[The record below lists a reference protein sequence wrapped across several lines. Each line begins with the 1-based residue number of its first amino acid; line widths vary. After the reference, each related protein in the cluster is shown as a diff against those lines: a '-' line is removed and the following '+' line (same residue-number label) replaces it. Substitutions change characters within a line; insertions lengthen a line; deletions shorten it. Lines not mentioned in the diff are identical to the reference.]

1 MWRRIFI
8 VAGFATS
15 FDYNAMISFD
25 EGLIRVAGSWLE
37 QKMEEIRK
45 QFVVN
50 ERNRK
55 VAVQIDIDTFNKIE
69 DLLENYVLIQKI
81 KESEEDESFDIQ
93 SAKIYYKK
101 LLEKE

>member
-1 MWRRIFI
+1 
-8 VAGFATS
+8 
-15 FDYNAMISFD
+15 MIG
-25 EGLIRVAGSWLE
+25 E
-37 QKMEEIRK
+37 KMEEIRK

-69 DLLENYVLIQKI
+69 DLLENYVLIPKI
-81 KESEEDESFDIQ
+81 GESEEDEFFDIQ
-93 SAKIYYKK
+93 SAKMYYRK

>member
-1 MWRRIFI
+1 
-8 VAGFATS
+8 
-15 FDYNAMISFD
+15 
-25 EGLIRVAGSWLE
+25 
-37 QKMEEIRK
+37 MEEIRK

-69 DLLENYVLIQKI
+69 DLLENYVLIQK
-81 KESEEDESFDIQ
+81 KSEEDESFDIQ

>member
-1 MWRRIFI
+1 
-8 VAGFATS
+8 
-15 FDYNAMISFD
+15 
-25 EGLIRVAGSWLE
+25 
-37 QKMEEIRK
+37 MEEIRK

-69 DLLENYVLIQKI
+69 DLLENYVLIQK
-81 KESEEDESFDIQ
+81 KSEGDESFDIQ
-93 SAKIYYKK
+93 SARIYYKK

>member
-1 MWRRIFI
+1 
-8 VAGFATS
+8 
-15 FDYNAMISFD
+15 
-25 EGLIRVAGSWLE
+25 
-37 QKMEEIRK
+37 MEEIRK

-69 DLLENYVLIQKI
+69 DLLENYMLIQKI
-81 KESEEDESFDIQ
+81 GESEEDEFFDIQ
-93 SAKIYYKK
+93 SAKMYYRK